1 VITTLLAH
9 TQTVQAGSG
18 ILDPMYWLG
27 GDGPLGSA
35 ILPGLLT
42 VLFIETGL
50 FFPLLPG
57 DSLLFTSGML
67 TQQHDAFAPLWQ
79 VLVLCPIAAFCGN
92 QAGYWIGHF
101 FGDKLRERPDG
112 RIFKQRYLTE
122 AHEFAEKWGSAT
134 IILCQFVPIVR
145 TYAPLTLGI
154 SRMPYRKYLPFSI
167 IGVLLWTVGVTLLGV
182 WLGQYE
188 FVRTHI
194 DAILIGVVLLSI
206 LPILVTALGKWRSG
220 RASRSAAAENPT
232 AATAEGDRPV
242 G

>member
-1 VITTLLAH
+1 MDPQLLADAH
-9 TQTVQAGSG
+9 VLADTVSLQAGSG
-18 ILDPMYWLG
+18 ILDPMYWLSSG
-27 GDGPLGSA
+27 GPFGAA
-35 ILPGLLT
+35 ILPALLT

-67 TQQHDAFAPLWQ
+67 TQQDDPFAPLWL
-79 VLVLCPIAAFCGN
+79 VLVLCPIAAFLGN

-112 RIFKQRYLTE
+112 RIFKQKYLTE

-167 IGVLLWTVGVTLLGV
+167 LGVLLWTVGVTLLGV

-194 DAILIGVVLLSI
+194 DAILIGVVLVSVI
-206 LPILVTALGKWRSG
+206 PIALTAFARWRGG
-220 RASRSAAAENPT
+220 RRDRR
-232 AATAEGDRPV
+232 AATEG
-242 G
+242 